1 MKQTIRPQPRY
12 PCCCYW
18 LAVSLITLWP
28 QLERSAWMFTW
39 RVLLEFPGRPLAYMN
54 SSDFKPSTSLSVESF
69 KNLFETGV
77 RKEGIKVL
85 DNISYE

>member
-1 MKQTIRPQPRY
+1 MKWT
-12 PCCCYW
+12 
-18 LAVSLITLWP
+18 
-28 QLERSAWMFTW
+28 
-39 RVLLEFPGRPLAYMN
+39 
-54 SSDFKPSTSLSVESF
+54 DFKPSTSLSVESF